1 MRPCSTAR
9 PPPKSPVIDGK
20 FLTEQFVGPDLPDLQ
35 ARGLVFSN
43 DPGQRFLYVGGT
55 PDAWI
60 LNRRTLEILGTVKTV
75 PKGSPV
81 GQTGSSNIGHLLG
94 VDTNGNL
101 YTAGELSTVFG
112 KTQGAFKYKLT
123 GYSPTIPCCQ
133 APRNISAAAASTGAT
148 EATEAP

>member
-1 MRPCSTAR
+1 
-9 PPPKSPVIDGK
+9 
-20 FLTEQFVGPDLPDLQ
+20 
-35 ARGLVFSN
+35 
-43 DPGQRFLYVGGT
+43 
-55 PDAWI
+55 
-60 LNRRTLEILGTVKTV
+60 
-75 PKGSPV
+75 V
-81 GQTGSSNIGHLLG
+81 GQTGNSNIGHLLG

-148 EATEAP
+148 EAP